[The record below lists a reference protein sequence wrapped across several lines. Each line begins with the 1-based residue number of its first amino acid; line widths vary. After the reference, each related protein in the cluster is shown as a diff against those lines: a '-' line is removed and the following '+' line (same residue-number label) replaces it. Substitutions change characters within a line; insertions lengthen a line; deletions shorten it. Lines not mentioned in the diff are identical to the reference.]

1 MLIITDDID
10 IMNKLKMLLILI
22 FLPTII
28 YSQKTI
34 VLNSKSRTEIV
45 KNISQILLDNYVFPD
60 TAIKMSNCIL
70 RKLKQGA
77 YNKITDPVA
86 FSTVLTNDLYS
97 VYRDGHMLVQFDP
110 QEVVPESIETST
122 HNQQSEEDPYKKIKQ
137 ANFGLKRVEI
147 LNGNIGYLKLDHFW
161 ADSTF
166 GKETVRAALQFVSY
180 TNALIIDLRDCGG
193 GSEETVNTI
202 SGYFF
207 EKSMHLNDMFDRR
220 TNITTEYWTKPDI
233 TFTRMAQM
241 PLYILINNKTFSA
254 SEMFVYGMQ
263 AINRAVIIGETTGG
277 GAHGTFSQ
285 GVSNGFRLYVPY
297 STAINPVTKT
307 SWEKVG
313 VKPEIEIS
321 SDKALET
328 AEMKIFER
336 MVSNTKDSSELFNLN
351 WDLDLLKAINNPVT
365 IDTLTLKKYAGVY
378 GERVFTFENGKLFY
392 QRTGKPKFELES
404 MSPTVMKGKGS
415 TYFKIEFVKDDQGNI
430 NRVNAYYQDNRMET
444 SRRTE

>member
-1 MLIITDDID
+1 
-10 IMNKLKMLLILI
+10 MNKLKILLILI

-28 YSQKTI
+28 FAQKTLI
-34 VLNSKSRTEIV
+34 LNSKFRTEIV
-45 KNISQILLDNYVFPD
+45 KNISQILMDNYVFPD

-70 RKLKQGA
+70 KKLKQGE

-86 FSTVLTNDLYS
+86 FSTVLTNDLHSIYH
-97 VYRDGHMLVQFDP
+97 DGHMLVQFNP
-110 QEVVPESIETST
+110 QELLPEPIDTST
-122 HNQQSEEDPYKKIKQ
+122 HDQKSEEDPFKRIKQ
-137 ANFGLKRVEI
+137 ANFGLKKVEI
-147 LNGNIGYLKLDHFW
+147 LNGNIGYLRLDHFW

-166 GKETVRAALQFVSY
+166 GKETVKAALQFVSY

-193 GSEETVNTI
+193 GSEETVNII
-202 SGYFF
+202 SGYFL
-207 EKSMHLNDMFDRR
+207 EKSVHLNDMFDRR
-220 TNITTEYWTKPDI
+220 TKTTTEYWTKPDP
-233 TFTRMAQM
+233 TFTKMAQM

-263 AINRAVIIGETTGG
+263 TINRAVIIGETTGG

-297 STAINPVTKT
+297 STAISPITKT
-307 SWEKVG
+307 CWEKVG

-336 MVSNTKDSSELFNLN
+336 MLSNTINPSELFNLS
-351 WDLDLLKAINNPVT
+351 WDLELLRAINNPIT
-365 IDTLTLKKYAGVY
+365 IDTLTLKRYAGKY
-378 GERVFTFENGKLFY
+378 GERVFIYENGKLFY
-392 QRTGKPKFELES
+392 QRIGKPKFELEP
-404 MSPTVMKGKGS
+404 MSLTVMKGKGN
-415 TYFKIEFVKDDQGNI
+415 TYFKIEFVQDDQGKVDK
-430 NRVNAYYQDNRMET
+430 VNAYYQDDRIET

>member
-1 MLIITDDID
+1 
-10 IMNKLKMLLILI
+10 MNKLKTLLLLIFFPAIL
-22 FLPTII
+22 FSQNTII
-28 YSQKTI
+28 
-34 VLNSKSRTEIV
+34 LNSKSKTEIV
-45 KNISQILLDNYVFPD
+45 KNISQALLDNYVFPD

-70 RKLKQGA
+70 KKLKQGA

-86 FSTVLTNDLYS
+86 FSTALTSDLYS
-97 VYRDGHMLVQFDP
+97 VYRDGHMLVQFNP
-110 QEVVPESIETST
+110 QELVPESIDTST
-122 HNQQSEEDPYKKIKQ
+122 HNQKSEEDPFKKIKQ
-137 ANFGLKRVEI
+137 ANFGLKKVEI

-166 GKETVRAALQFVSY
+166 GKETVKAALQFVSY
-180 TNALIIDLRDCGG
+180 SNALIIDLRDCGG

-220 TNITTEYWTKPDI
+220 TNVTTEYWTKPDL
-233 TFTRMAQM
+233 TFTRIAQM

-263 AINRAVIIGETTGG
+263 TINRAVIIGETTGG

-285 GVSNGFRLYVPY
+285 SVSNGFRLYVPY
-297 STAINPVTKT
+297 STAISPITKT

-313 VKPEIEIS
+313 VKPEIETP

-328 AEMKIFER
+328 AEMKIFEKII
-336 MVSNTKDSSELFNLN
+336 STAKDASELFNLN

-365 IDTLTLKKYAGVY
+365 IDTLTLERYAGIY
-378 GERVFTFENGKLFY
+378 GERAFIFENGKLFY
-392 QRTGKPKFELES
+392 QRTGKPKFELEA
-404 MSPTVMKGKGS
+404 MSATVMKGKGN
-415 TYFKIEFVKDDQGNI
+415 TYFKIEFVQNEQGQVNK
-430 NRVNAYYQDNRMET
+430 VNAYYQDNRMET
-444 SRRTE
+444 SIRTE